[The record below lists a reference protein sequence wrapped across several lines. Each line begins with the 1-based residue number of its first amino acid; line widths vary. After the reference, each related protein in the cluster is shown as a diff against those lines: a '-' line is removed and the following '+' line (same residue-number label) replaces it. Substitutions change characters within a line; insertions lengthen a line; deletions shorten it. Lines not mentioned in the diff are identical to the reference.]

1 MKKIYRCGLGII
13 VILFIM
19 STQCVY
25 ALGMSIP
32 VYAYENT
39 EFEYV
44 YDDGE
49 ELEQETQE
57 ELRNTLNEFWNQTD
71 IRVIVATLK
80 DEKEKTGREVTEKAM
95 QEYAKED
102 VIVVLFSLNRKII
115 NCSYENIDIFPY
127 IKNIMSTSE
136 EEYNTFIKNAVNGII
151 KQIAKAENKQF
162 STKTPDNTNIWSL
175 LAEESLVS
183 MIKVMLAIVTVI
195 IIAFAVVILVIY
207 IIVLCIKT
215 LIDTFSS

>member
-1 MKKIYRCGLGII
+1 MKKICRCGLSII
-13 VILFIM
+13 MVIFIM

-25 ALGMSIP
+25 ALAMSIP
-32 VYAYENT
+32 VYAYEGT
-39 EFEYV
+39 EFRYV

-49 ELEQETQE
+49 ELKEETQE
-57 ELRNTLNEFWNQTD
+57 ELQNTLTEFWNQTN
-71 IRVIVATLK
+71 IKVIIVTLQ
-80 DEKEKTGREVTEKAM
+80 DEKGKTGREITEKAM

-151 KQIAKAENKQF
+151 KQIAQAENKKF
-162 STKTPDNTNIWSL
+162 STQTENTNVLNL
-175 LAEESLVS
+175 LIEESLIS
-183 MIKVMLAIVTVI
+183 MLKIMLAVVTVI
-195 IIAFAVVILVIY
+195 IIAFLVLVLVIY
-207 IIVLCIKT
+207 IIVLCIKN
-215 LIDTFSS
+215 LINIFSS